1 MFRQRCGNPVPRGM
15 NVITASVQLSGFPS
29 RPARSFVEV
38 TVPQDATVRDV
49 VAAVRD
55 QYPEVPELRQLTPEQ
70 LVIAVNERMVKG
82 VDGPLAAAGESS
94 ARVSVMMVR
103 LLAGG

>member
-1 MFRQRCGNPVPRGM
+1 MS
-15 NVITASVQLSGFPS
+15 VITANVQLSGFPS

-49 VAAVRD
+49 VVAVRD
-55 QYPEVPELRQLTPEQ
+55 RYPEVPELRQLTPEQ
-70 LVIAVNERMVKG
+70 MVIAVNDRMVKG
-82 VDGPLAAAGESS
+82 VDGPLATAGENS